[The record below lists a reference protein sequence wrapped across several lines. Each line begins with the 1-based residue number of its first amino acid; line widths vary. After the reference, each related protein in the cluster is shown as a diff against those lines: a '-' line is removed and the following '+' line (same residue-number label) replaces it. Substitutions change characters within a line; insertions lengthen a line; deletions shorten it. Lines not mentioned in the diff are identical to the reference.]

1 MSATLCRHLCC
12 FVRTRSENDVTGT
25 IGNSDSSGLLH
36 PTLPNADRLLFS
48 LCTDAPSAP
57 LRGRGVCTQVIYSLV
72 PLKVEKY

>member
-12 FVRTRSENDVTGT
+12 FVGTRSENDVTGT

-48 LCTDAPSAP
+48 LRTDAPSAP
-57 LRGRGVCTQVIYSLV
+57 LRGRDVCTQAIYSLV

>member
-48 LCTDAPSAP
+48 DFSLATEP
-57 LRGRGVCTQVIYSLV
+57 LLILGDGF
-72 PLKVEKY
+72 